1 MTTDG
6 HEMSVDTLSTP
17 SSGIVEH
24 YAQVD
29 LSALRVGA
37 PLFAPIFDVRDVLLL
52 AKGQTVTAA
61 FLDRLQDREIRAV
74 RAHARDYVR
83 ALSASMA
90 LPADLQG
97 TATQVPPEREGVFCP
112 ARNSTSDLLDAE
124 ISLGRLQLPKQEE
137 PLATRIAPRASR
149 RYDVGAQERLLES
162 YQASTVKMRG
172 VYDRL
177 ASGEGLDR
185 ASLEELADTALSD
198 VVGDIDLF
206 SGLGGNPQVG
216 EYPVRHSVNTAMLA
230 LAIGVR
236 TGLDVPT
243 LRELVIGCLVH
254 DAGMLWLD
262 REIYDHAS
270 ELDRSRFLEITKHP
284 ILVFDALRSTGD
296 IPKRSAFIAYQMHE
310 RCDGSGYPR
319 RRTKEQIHFLSRIA
333 AVADAYVALVSRRP
347 HRPAMMPYCAMEK
360 MLRDA
365 KRGLFDTT
373 AVRSL
378 LRTLSLF
385 PIASHVELSD
395 GRVGRVL
402 RAGTDYCRPTVDAEG
417 EIVDLMATSEL
428 NVVRAVVASAP

>member
-1 MTTDG
+1 
-6 HEMSVDTLSTP
+6 MSVDTPAAP
-17 SSGIVEH
+17 SPRAAKQ

-29 LSALRVGA
+29 LSALRIGS

-52 AKGQTVTAA
+52 AEGQTVTEA

-83 ALSASMA
+83 TR
-90 LPADLQG
+90 LPTMPTPAVPQG
-97 TATQVPPEREGVFCP
+97 AATHVPAERTGVFCP

-124 ISLGRLQLPKQEE
+124 ISLGRLQLPTQDA
-137 PLATRIAPRASR
+137 PLAARIAPRTGQ
-149 RYDVGAQERLLES
+149 RYDITAQGRLLES

-172 VYDRL
+172 VYECL
-177 ASGEGLDR
+177 ASGDGLDR
-185 ASLEELADTALSD
+185 QTLEELAETALTD
-198 VVGDIDLF
+198 IVGDIDLF
-206 SGLGGNPQVG
+206 SGMGASPQTG
-216 EYPVRHSVNTAMLA
+216 DYPVRQSVNTAMLA
-230 LAIGVR
+230 LAVGVR

-262 REIYDHAS
+262 RATYDHAG
-270 ELDRSRFLEITKHP
+270 EIDRRQFLEITKHP
-284 ILVFDALRSTGD
+284 ILVFDALRNAGD
-296 IPKRSAFIAYQMHE
+296 IPKRSAYIAYQMHE

-319 RRTKEQIHFLSRIA
+319 RRTSEQIHFLSRTA

-347 HRPAMMPYCAMEK
+347 HRPAMMPYYAMEK

-365 KRGLFDTT
+365 NRGLFDPP

-395 GRVGRVL
+395 GRIARVL
-402 RAGTDYCRPTVDAEG
+402 RAGTDYCRPTVDAED
-417 EIVDLMATSEL
+417 ELIDLMATPALS
-428 NVVRAVVASAP
+428 VVRAVAAPAG